1 LIQSATVEA
10 GITVEESLLIG
21 IAELNAQLAPGDI
34 GPIGAV
40 VGPVDLNPALDL
52 TAVNGIFLAP
62 GVGAQGASPADVAR
76 IFAACPERV
85 IPSASRSLLLGGPDL
100 ARLRHTAES
109 LATEF
114 RALLTIR

>member
-1 LIQSATVEA
+1 MIQSATVEA

-62 GVGAQGASPADVAR
+62 GVGAQGASPADVAC

-85 IPSASRSLLLGGPDL
+85 
-100 ARLRHTAES
+100 
-109 LATEF
+109 F
-114 RALLTIR
+114 RAPHAPSFSGGQTWLDCVTPPNHLRPSSACC